1 LIYFSTIAVK
11 EHREMS
17 TTILRPAPAGT
28 FKLDPV
34 HSSVGFAI
42 KRNVVATFGGQFEQV
57 DASLENGVL
66 TGTAYVESVKTVV
79 PQLKEHLLS
88 PEFFNAA
95 ETPTITFRSTEMR
108 LGEDGSAE
116 VDGELTIRGTT
127 RPVTARGTYGVAT
140 GLRGSQVVGFDLEAT
155 VDRREYGLNWQAPLP
170 TGGDAL
176 GWDVTLE
183 VRLELEEE

>member
-1 LIYFSTIAVK
+1 MT
-11 EHREMS
+11 
-17 TTILRPAPAGT
+17 TTILRPIPVGT
-28 FKLDPV
+28 YKLDPV

-42 KRNVVATFGGQFEQV
+42 KRNVVATFSGQFEQV

-66 TGTAYVESVKTVV
+66 TGSAQVESVKTAV

-88 PEFFNAA
+88 PAFFNAA
-95 ETPTITFRSTEMR
+95 ETPTITFRSTDMR
-108 LGEDGSAE
+108 LGEDGSAA
-116 VDGELTIRGTT
+116 VDGELTIRGVT

-140 GLRGSQVVGFDLEAT
+140 GLRGTQVVGFDLEAT

-176 GWDVTLE
+176 GWDVTPE
-183 VRLELEEE
+183 VRLELEEK